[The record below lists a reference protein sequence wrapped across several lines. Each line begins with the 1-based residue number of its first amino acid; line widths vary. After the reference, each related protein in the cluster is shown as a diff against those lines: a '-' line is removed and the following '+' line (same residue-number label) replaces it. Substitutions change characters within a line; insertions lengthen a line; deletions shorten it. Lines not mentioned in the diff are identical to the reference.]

1 MKRQINLIL
10 HLLPILVLLFNQCS
24 EIKGCKDQCKNK
36 TRDCIL
42 KNQLLSKAITTSIGG
57 SSSVNSSSTVTT
69 ASEAE
74 PNDTFQ
80 DSYKSSS
87 NALRGSVGTSWL
99 LNATISSSSDIDI
112 FDIGTN
118 NSKDGTQNVSQ
129 KNNLDKVTC
138 NVYLKNGTNTRSSVA
153 RLQTPTSTP
162 DSSFIYQG
170 KLNPSF
176 SFAYIDVGAVAYI
189 ICNGTANTSY
199 ALQLDSV
206 AASSSSSSTLS
217 TLTDYSFI
225 SSCSSATKT
234 CETKCSR
241 SF

>member
-1 MKRQINLIL
+1 MKRQNTIIL
-10 HLLPILVLLFNQCS
+10 YLLPILVLLFNQCS

-42 KNQLLSKAITTSIGG
+42 KNQLLSRTITTSIGG
-57 SSSVNSSSTVTT
+57 SSSSTTIRTT
-69 ASEAE
+69 TGSEAE

-87 NALRGSVGTSWL
+87 NGIGTTSGNNFIL
-99 LNATISSSSDIDI
+99 TATISSSTDIDI
-112 FDIGTN
+112 FDIGNGSGGSRTI
-118 NSKDGTQNVSQ
+118 TQT
-129 KNNLDKVTC
+129 NNLDKVTC
-138 NVYLKNGTNTRSSVA
+138 NVYLKNNSLERGSVPK
-153 RLQTPTSTP
+153 LQTPTSTP
-162 DSSFIYQG
+162 DNSFGFQG
-170 KLNPSF
+170 KLNPSYSF
-176 SFAYIDVGAVAYI
+176 SYVSGGALVYL

-199 ALQLDSV
+199 SIQLDYV
-206 AASSSSSSTLS
+206 APSSNSSSISFLSSY
-217 TLTDYSFI
+217 TDYLFI